1 MGSTVDGADGAD
13 GADVAG
19 PDWSAVVP
27 VRARVFAFGASGS
40 GGQLVD
46 GAGSGVEAVPL
57 ESFAA
62 GGDEICLFDG

>member
-62 GGDEICLFDG
+62 GGDEICLFEG